1 MEHRFSLSG
10 LHNVFLAL
18 KDLDLQV
25 EGKYVNCLVL

>member
-1 MEHRFSLSG
+1 MENRFSLSG

-25 EGKYVNCLVL
+25 GGKYVNCLVL